1 MAQQPQARLDRIN
14 ELARKAKDSGLTEA
28 EQAER
33 KALRAAY
40 LKDFRAGLRQQ
51 LETTQ
56 LFDKQGKEITPR
68 KVQEIQRKN
77 GWRKD

>member
-14 ELARKAKDSGLTEA
+14 ELARKAKSSGLTEA

-40 LKDFRAGLRQQ
+40 LQDFRAGLRQQ